1 MYYTLTARYFM
12 NPIKFQYI
20 PPSGKWHRLFEAQR
34 LLNISAQ
41 IIELDR
47 LEPIVDLAD
56 AQTIIAEI
64 KAAL

>member
-1 MYYTLTARYFM
+1 MD
-12 NPIKFQYI
+12 PIKFNYI

-47 LEPIVDLAD
+47 LDPIMDLTEAN
-56 AQTIIAEI
+56 IIISEI
-64 KAAL
+64 KAKL